1 MPSSTPFF
9 DAFGSLLF
17 GRPARSLRDQLCA
30 KLRTESISELQEAF
44 GSMIHE
50 VLLCPQQN
58 GIGSRQRRFS
68 PLLTFWAFLSQV
80 ISPNSSC
87 REAVRKVQ
95 AWWAL
100 RALQFGHFQRF
111 ITASDRL
118 R

>member
-30 KLRTESISELQEAF
+30 KLRPESISELQEAF

-95 AWWAL
+95 AL
-100 RALQFGHFQRF
+100 GGVRAQAGVSPAP
-111 ITASDRL
+111 TAFF
-118 R
+118 